1 MASVHLAHNTL
12 VCSTR
17 GVVDT
22 IYCPLTIMTNQDEAN
37 KNVMN
42 VRLDTDDKQIQ
53 RPQRHLIERFRL
65 SSTISYSPWRS
76 TLTVGNEITYHAS
89 PKLSYGF
96 AFDS

>member
-1 MASVHLAHNTL
+1 MISVHLAQNTL
-12 VCSTR
+12 VCSAR

-22 IYCPLTIMTNQDEAN
+22 IYCPLTIMTNQDEVN

-42 VRLDTDDKQIQ
+42 VRTDASDKVIQ

-65 SSTISYSPWRS
+65 SYTISYSPWQS